1 MKQLLL
7 AVLLCGGIAWGQ
19 TETKVLCYGSADS
32 DELFWIE
39 AGDTCHADRKFR
51 TAWSANLKIAGRDN
65 ELDTLRVEL
74 AALRKEVEELKKQK
88 QWEPF
93 AEPIQLGSDPC
104 AKGEQ
109 RYIVTM
115 PGGGKPVSVCAASRI
130 YAATVVTV
138 WTKSEWNDAVQLGK
152 KHPLTPHR

>member
-1 MKQLLL
+1 MYQFWERRRKMKHLLL

-74 AALRKEVEELKKQK
+74 AALRREVEELKKRVK
-88 QWEPF
+88 ELEP
-93 AEPIQLGSDPC
+93 
-104 AKGEQ
+104 K
-109 RYIVTM
+109 
-115 PGGGKPVSVCAASRI
+115 
-130 YAATVVTV
+130 
-138 WTKSEWNDAVQLGK
+138 VQLTTDVNGGQLIQAQWT
-152 KHPLTPHR
+152 PLTPHR